1 MCSIF
6 GCKSKSTVNSLKDT
20 FVKVAI
26 DGMLHRGPDNT
37 GVIDIDGYCTLG
49 HQRLAIIDV
58 DNEANQPMKF
68 NNFTIAFNGEIYN
81 YIELKKELIG
91 EGVEFDTYS
100 DTEVLLKGYIKHGY
114 NFLNK
119 INGMFA
125 FSVYDEALK
134 KLVLARDRFGVKPLH
149 YTVQDGVFYF
159 SSEIKPLIKLKYN
172 VEKNMN
178 IYNSFFDETA
188 TDYNEETFVKD
199 IYQVEKG
206 SFVEILSNNINKKKW
221 YYGDDFSFDESLLK
235 SKENT
240 LELVE
245 NTLASAIDVR
255 MRADVPI
262 CLTLSGGV
270 DSTTIYTLIK
280 EKLNKDIKLFTFV
293 HPGSPT
299 NEYSKVKK
307 LVDSYGDSVVTVQS
321 EDSNNFKDIENDLN
335 VVEFPIWG
343 MSTRAY
349 IDMYNAI
356 KKSGFKVVI
365 EGHGSDEQLGGYPYM
380 IESAFNDYLKQ
391 GNFFKAYEMLK
402 IKQATGHS
410 ELGNKNKFMFKIF
423 SKAIAKFILKN
434 KDIKCFQENIDW
446 TVEFKILPIVLRAFD
461 RLSMNSSLE
470 SRAPF
475 MDYRVVELFKKLPIE
490 YKVNSIGNKAILR
503 EILKKYNKTYIYEDK
518 EKMGFASD
526 IPKFFNIKKNK
537 EKAKQYIEDF
547 NMSEFEHQKNNAL
560 KSVSQNTIEW
570 SDTFEMSKVIL
581 ISMINQKYG
590 LDNDQNHRFS
600 NN

>member
-6 GCKSKSTVNSLKDT
+6 GFKSTNANYSSNSV
-20 FVKVAI
+20 FVEVAI

-37 GVIDIDGYCTLG
+37 NVISVDRHCTLG

-58 DNEANQPMKF
+58 DDEANQPMKF
-68 NNFTIAFNGEIYN
+68 NNFTIAFNGEVYN
-81 YIELKKELIG
+81 YIELKKELIDG
-91 EGVEFDTYS
+91 GVEFDTRS
-100 DTEVLLKGYIKHGY
+100 DTEVLLRGYIKYGY
-114 NFLNK
+114 SFLNK

-125 FSVYDEALK
+125 FSIYDEVEK
-134 KLVLARDRFGVKPLH
+134 KLVLVRDRFGVKPLH
-149 YTVQDGVFYF
+149 YTIQDGVFYF
-159 SSEIKPLIKLKYN
+159 SSEIKPLI
-172 VEKNMN
+172 EIKNNIKKNIN
-178 IYNSFFDETA
+178 IYNSFFDEMA
-188 TDYNEETFVKD
+188 TDYNEETFIKD

-206 SFVEILSNNINKKKW
+206 SIVEVSNDEINKEKW
-221 YYGDDFSFDESLLK
+221 YHGNDFSFDESLLK
-235 SKENT
+235 SKEKT

-245 NTLASAIDVR
+245 NTLTSAIDVR

-262 CLTLSGGV
+262 CLTLSGGI

-280 EKLNKDIKLFTFV
+280 EKLNKDIELFTFI

-307 LVDSYGDSVVTVQS
+307 LVDSYGDSVITVQS
-321 EDSNNFKDIENDLN
+321 EDSNNFKDIENDLD

-343 MSTRAY
+343 TSTRAY
-349 IDMYNAI
+349 IDMYDAI
-356 KKSGFKVVI
+356 KKAGFKVVI

-380 IESAFNDYLKQ
+380 IESAFYDYLNQ

-402 IKQATGHS
+402 VEQATSHS
-410 ELGNKNKFMFKIF
+410 GLGNKRNFMFKKF
-423 SKAIAKFILKN
+423 SRAIARFIIKH
-434 KDIKCFQENIDW
+434 KDIKYFQENIDW

-490 YKVNSIGNKAILR
+490 YKINSIGNKAILR
-503 EILKKYNKTYIYEDK
+503 EILKKYNKTYIYKDK

-526 IPKFFNIKKNK
+526 LPKFFNIKENK
-537 EKAKQYIEDF
+537 EKAKQYIE
-547 NMSEFEHQKNNAL
+547 EFDMAEFDHQKNKAL
-560 KSVSQNTIEW
+560 ESISQSTIEW

-590 LDNDQNHRFS
+590 LDND
-600 NN
+600 

>member
-1 MCSIF
+1 VCSIVGYYKLNEASF
-6 GCKSKSTVNSLKDT
+6 NVTNYIQNSFNL
-20 FVKVAI
+20 
-26 DGMLHRGPDNT
+26 MRSRGPDNECYLN
-37 GVIDIDGYCTLG
+37 IDSVCTLG
-49 HQRLAIIDV
+49 HQRLSIIDI

-81 YIELKKELIG
+81 YIELKKELID
-91 EGVEFDTYS
+91 EGIEFDTYS
-100 DTEVLLKGYIKHGY
+100 DTEVLLKGYVKYGY
-114 NFLNK
+114 SFLNR

-125 FSVYDEALK
+125 FSIYDEVEK
-134 KLVLARDRFGVKPLH
+134 KLVLVRDRFGVKPLH
-149 YTVQDGVFYF
+149 YTIQDGVFYF
-159 SSEIKPLIKLKYN
+159 SSEIKPLI
-172 VEKNMN
+172 EIKNNIKKNIN
-178 IYNSFFDETA
+178 IYNSFFDEMA
-188 TDYNEETFVKD
+188 TDYNEETFIKD

-206 SFVEILSNNINKKKW
+206 SIVEVSNDEINKEKW
-221 YYGDDFSFDESLLK
+221 YHGNDFSFDESLLK
-235 SKENT
+235 SKEKT

-245 NTLASAIDVR
+245 NTLTSAIDVR

-262 CLTLSGGV
+262 CLTLSGGI

-280 EKLNKDIKLFTFV
+280 EKLNKDIELFTFI

-307 LVDSYGDSVVTVQS
+307 LVDSYGDSVITVQS
-321 EDSNNFKDIENDLN
+321 EDSNNFKDIENDLD

-343 MSTRAY
+343 TSTRAY
-349 IDMYNAI
+349 IDMYDAI
-356 KKSGFKVVI
+356 KKAGFKVVI

-380 IESAFNDYLKQ
+380 IESAFYDYLKQ

-402 IKQATGHS
+402 VEQATSHS
-410 ELGNKNKFMFKIF
+410 GLGNKRNFMFKKF
-423 SKAIAKFILKN
+423 SRAIARFIIKH
-434 KDIKCFQENIDW
+434 KDIKYFQENIDW

-490 YKVNSIGNKAILR
+490 YKINSIGNKAILR
-503 EILKKYNKTYIYEDK
+503 EILKKYNKTYIYKDK

-526 IPKFFNIKKNK
+526 LPKFFNIKENK
-537 EKAKQYIEDF
+537 EKAKQYIE
-547 NMSEFEHQKNNAL
+547 EFDMAEFDHQKNKAL
-560 KSVSQNTIEW
+560 ESISQSTIEW

-590 LDNDQNHRFS
+590 LDND
-600 NN
+600 